1 LCEIESDNLLTILK
15 LSFGGRP
22 TAFLISMM
30 IPFCVS
36 LSYKYTD
43 VCLQLLIKKCDNK
56 HMILTYHQIGFADD
70 DKTRVQVHY
79 TVRQILWRLRNYN
92 DNGPIPMDG
101 PKKFIPVADS
111 ESGRK
116 TKEII
121 ETLEKHKILLF
132 RHADKSPAL
141 LFEIFVTNR
150 YKLEL
155 LLAEAKWLGELEE
168 KRSEAP
174 EIDNLVY
181 YDLESGRG
189 LVNGNP
195 VFLRGRN
202 KKVFKPLFNAA
213 PNPVDKESLKG
224 PVATDHKDDSLKYA
238 TQDAFNLLRKAC
250 KVDKTVISLGQDGGR
265 LHAKVFP
272 LSVQL
277 FEDTFSTE
285 EKQ

>member
-1 LCEIESDNLLTILK
+1 M
-15 LSFGGRP
+15 R
-22 TAFLISMM
+22 
-30 IPFCVS
+30 
-36 LSYKYTD
+36 
-43 VCLQLLIKKCDNK
+43 
-56 HMILTYHQIGFADD
+56 
-70 DKTRVQVHY
+70 
-79 TVRQILWRLRNYN
+79 
-92 DNGPIPMDG
+92 
-101 PKKFIPVADS
+101 FIPVADT

-116 TKEII
+116 TKEIL

-155 LLAEAKWLGELEE
+155 LLAETKWLGELEE

-174 EIDNLVY
+174 KIDNLVY

-202 KKVFKPLFNAA
+202 KKVFKLLFSTA
-213 PNPVDKESLKG
+213 PEPVDKDSLK
-224 PVATDHKDDSLKYA
+224 VAVLTDHKDDPLKYA
-238 TQDAFNLLRKAC
+238 TQDAFNLVRKAC
-250 KVDKTVISLGQDGGR
+250 KADKTLISLGQDGGR
-265 LHAKVFP
+265 LNAKVFP

-277 FEDTFSTE
+277 FEDTFGTE
-285 EKQ
+285 